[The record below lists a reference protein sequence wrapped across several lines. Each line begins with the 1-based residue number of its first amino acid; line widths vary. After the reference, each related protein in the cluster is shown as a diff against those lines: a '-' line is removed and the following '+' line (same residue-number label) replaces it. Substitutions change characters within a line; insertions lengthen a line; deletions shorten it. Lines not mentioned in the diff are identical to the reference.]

1 MELLR
6 HITFEYKSN
15 FLVQRTL
22 NSRNEVN
29 YSQLAANK
37 HDSTQKLELVEGSP
51 WIGLGE
57 QPCVRSPTHKSC
69 QWLIDCKLT
78 FLLDNLVLLFFLL
91 RKEPMVTK
99 RLRLSQRIEKLDKF
113 LSSFFCLPFLLFQ
126 NNNLNWFF
134 EYQTITLNRT
144 NN

>member
-99 RLRLSQRIEKLDKF
+99 RLRLSQRIEKLDKSSFFFF
-113 LSSFFCLPFLLFQ
+113 LSSLLIIPKQQLKLVFRIT
-126 NNNLNWFF
+126 NNNPK
-134 EYQTITLNRT
+134 
-144 NN
+144 